1 MSITI
6 FIDADAAPKDVL
18 STARTL
24 GQRYGANV
32 ITVSSINHQIQGDNH
47 IQVDAHP
54 QATDMHILG
63 RIKKGEPAIV
73 ITQDYGLAAIAL
85 GKGAKALSP
94 KGMEYTVDNIDL
106 LLYERALHQ
115 RERKASVRFR
125 GPKAR
130 TDEDRKTFALRLE
143 ALLSIRISD
152 SL

>member
-1 MSITI
+1 MSVTI
-6 FIDADAAPKDVL
+6 YIDADAAPRDVL
-18 STARTL
+18 ETARLL
-24 GQRYGANV
+24 GEVYGATV

-54 QATDMHILG
+54 QATDMMIIS
-63 RIKKGEPAIV
+63 RIQKGNPTII

-94 KGMEYTVDNIDL
+94 KGLEYTEDNIDL

-115 RERKASVRFR
+115 HERNASIRHR

-130 TDEDRKTFALRLE
+130 TVEDRSQFSKKLE
-143 ALLSIRISD
+143 ALLKSYSNFSI
-152 SL
+152 